1 MRRLHSTPTTK
12 TLPSL
17 LAQMARVAEL
27 CHTCGRVGQ
36 VYADD
41 EVTLLCAKCWL
52 RLHGDQDDR
61 QARP

>member
-1 MRRLHSTPTTK
+1 MHTNNSTPTER

-27 CHTCGRVGQ
+27 CHNCGRVGQ

-41 EVTLLCAKCWL
+41 HRTLLCAKCWL
-52 RLHGDQDDR
+52 ERYEEMR
-61 QARP
+61 AC